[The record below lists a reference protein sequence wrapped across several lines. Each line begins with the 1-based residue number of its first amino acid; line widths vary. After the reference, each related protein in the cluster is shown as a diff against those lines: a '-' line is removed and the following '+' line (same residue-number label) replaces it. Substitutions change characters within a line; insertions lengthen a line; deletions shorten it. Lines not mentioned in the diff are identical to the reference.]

1 MRTTTKP
8 VVDIRRMKRPPT
20 HPGEMLLEEF
30 LRPLGMSQADAARR
44 MRTNRL
50 NELIR
55 KKRGVTAQTALSLAD
70 LLHTSPE
77 FWLNSPS
84 QRRVR
89 PSLER
94 E

>member
-1 MRTTTKP
+1 
-8 VVDIRRMKRPPT
+8 MKRPPT

-44 MRTNRL
+44 MRISANRL

-55 KKRGVTAQTALSLAD
+55 KKRGVTAETALCLAD

-77 FWLNSPS
+77 FWLNLQTSWDLWHAYRS
-84 QRRVR
+84 DRRR
-89 PSLER
+89 SAA
-94 E
+94 